1 MATNLHGRSILAL
14 DDISPA
20 EIRLLLEMAKDLKV
34 AKRGG
39 FEQPRLIG
47 KNIALI
53 FEKDSTRT
61 RSGFEVAAHDQGAHV
76 TYMGPSGSHIGQ
88 SETVKDTAR
97 VLGRMF
103 DAIEFRGFAQ
113 SDVVT
118 LAKYAGIPVYN
129 GLTDSSHP
137 TQVLADLMTMRE
149 FTHKHL
155 SDIRF
160 AFMGDGRN
168 NMARSLAIGAA
179 KMGMHLTIGAPLS
192 LRPDSGFMEFLASVN
207 STTGG
212 HVAFEADPK
221 AAVAAA
227 DFIYTDVWLSM
238 GEPPSSWEERCIL
251 LRPYQVNAE
260 LMGATGNLFTKFMH
274 CLPSFHNAETTIG
287 QDIAKRFGLS
297 EMEVTDEVFES
308 PASIV
313 FDQAEN
319 RLHTI
324 KAILLATLGG
334 TS

>member
-1 MATNLHGRSILAL
+1 MANNLHGRSVLAL
-14 DDISPA
+14 DDFAPDELRS
-20 EIRLLLEMAKDLKV
+20 LLKMAKDLKD

-39 FEQPRLIG
+39 FEQATLSG

-88 SETVKDTAR
+88 SETIKDTAR

-113 SDVVT
+113 ADVVE
-118 LAKYAGIPVYN
+118 LGKYAGVPVYN
-129 GLTDSSHP
+129 GLTEDSHP
-137 TQVLADLMTMRE
+137 TQILADFMTMLE

-168 NMARSLAIGAA
+168 NMAKSLAVGAA
-179 KMGMHLTIGAPLS
+179 KMGMKLRIGAPES
-192 LRPDSGFMEFLASVN
+192 LRPDAEFIAHLDHIAQP
-207 STTGG
+207 TGG
-212 HVAFEADPK
+212 SVAYETDAAD
-221 AAVAAA
+221 AVHGA

-238 GEPPSSWEERCIL
+238 GEDPERWAERIKL
-251 LRPYQVNAE
+251 LLPYQVNSH
-260 LMGATGNLFTKFMH
+260 LMSVTGNRFTKFMH
-274 CLPSFHNAETTIG
+274 CLPSFHNADTKVG
-287 QDIAKRFGLS
+287 KDIESRFGIS
-297 EMEVTDEVFES
+297 AMEVTEEVFES

-319 RLHTI
+319 RMHSI
-324 KAILLATLGG
+324 KAILVATLG
-334 TS
+334 

>member
-1 MATNLHGRSILAL
+1 MAINLHGRNVLAL
-14 DDISPA
+14 DDFEPA
-20 EIRLLLEMAKDLKV
+20 ELRFLLDMAKDLKS

-39 FEQPRLIG
+39 FETPQLKG

-118 LAKYAGIPVYN
+118 LGKYAGVPVYN
-129 GLTDSSHP
+129 GLTEDSHP
-137 TQVLADLMTMRE
+137 TQILADFMTMRE
-149 FTHKHL
+149 YTHKHL

-168 NMARSLAIGAA
+168 NMAKSLAVGAV
-179 KMGMHLTIGAPLS
+179 KMGMQLCIGAPSS
-192 LRPDSGFMEFLASVN
+192 LRPDGSFIDHLAAIGKA
-207 STTGG
+207 TGG
-212 HVAFEADPK
+212 
-221 AAVAAA
+221 AVTYNDNAHGAVDGA

-238 GEPPSSWEERCIL
+238 GEDQALWEDRIKL
-251 LRPYQVNAE
+251 LKPYQVNAA
-260 LMGATGNLFTKFMH
+260 LMSATGNSFTKFMH
-274 CLPSFHNAETTIG
+274 CLPAFHNTDTTMG
-287 QDIAKRFGLS
+287 KDIAKRFDIPA
-297 EMEVTDEVFES
+297 MEVTDEVFES

-319 RLHTI
+319 RMHTI
-324 KAILLATLGG
+324 KAILIATLG
-334 TS
+334 

>member
-1 MATNLHGRSILAL
+1 MAINLRGRNVLAL
-14 DDISPA
+14 DDFSPS
-20 EIRLLLEMAKDLKV
+20 ELRLLLDMAKELKA

-39 FEQPRLIG
+39 FERSQLSG

-113 SDVVT
+113 NDVEI
-118 LAKYAGIPVYN
+118 LGQYAGVPVYN
-129 GLTDSSHP
+129 GLTDDSHP
-137 TQVLADLMTMRE
+137 TQILADFMTMRE

-155 SDIRF
+155 SDIHF

-168 NMARSLAIGAA
+168 NMARSLAVGAA
-179 KMGMHLTIGAPLS
+179 KMGMYLAIGAPAS
-192 LRPDSGFMEFLASVN
+192 LRPDQTFIDGVN
-207 STTGG
+207 AIAKDTGG
-212 HVAFEADPK
+212 KVVFESDPA
-221 AAVAAA
+221 AAVKGA

-238 GEPPSSWEERCIL
+238 GESASRWGERIEL
-251 LRPYQVNAE
+251 LKPYQVNAA
-260 LMGATGNLFTKFMH
+260 LMAASGNPFTKFMH
-274 CLPSFHNAETTIG
+274 CLPSFHNAETVVG
-287 QDIAKRFGLS
+287 KDIETKCGISA
-297 EMEVTDEVFES
+297 MEVTDEVFES
-308 PASIV
+308 PASVV

-319 RLHTI
+319 RMHSI
-324 KAILLATLGG
+324 KAILLATLG
-334 TS
+334 

>member
-1 MATNLHGRSILAL
+1 LASNLHGRNVLAL
-14 DDISPA
+14 DDFEPA
-20 EIRLLLEMAKDLKV
+20 ELRFLLDLAKDLKS
-34 AKRGG
+34 AKRAG
-39 FEQPRLIG
+39 FERPQLRS

-118 LAKYAGIPVYN
+118 LGKYAGVPVYN
-129 GLTDSSHP
+129 GLTEDSHP
-137 TQVLADLMTMRE
+137 TQILADFMTMRE
-149 FTHKHL
+149 YTHKHL

-168 NMARSLAIGAA
+168 NMAKSLALGAA
-179 KMGMHLTIGAPLS
+179 KMGMRLCIGAPRA
-192 LRPDSGFMEFLASVN
+192 LRPDNAFLDHLADIGKS
-207 STTGG
+207 TGG
-212 HVAFEADPK
+212 SVSYNENAQG
-221 AAVAAA
+221 AVDGA

-238 GEPPSSWEERCIL
+238 GEDKTLWGDRIQAL
-251 LRPYQVNAE
+251 KPYQVNTA
-260 LMGATGNLFTKFMH
+260 LMAATGNPFTKFMH
-274 CLPSFHNAETTIG
+274 CLPAFHNTDTAMGKEIAEHFAI
-287 QDIAKRFGLS
+287 DA
-297 EMEVTDEVFES
+297 MEVTDEVFES

-313 FDQAEN
+313 FEQAEN
-319 RLHTI
+319 RMHSI
-324 KAILLATLGG
+324 KAILIATLG
-334 TS
+334 

>member
-1 MATNLHGRSILAL
+1 MATNLRGRSVLAL
-14 DDISPA
+14 DAFAPA
-20 EIRLLLEMAKDLKV
+20 ELRFLLDMAKDLKG

-39 FEQPRLIG
+39 YEIARLAG

-118 LAKYAGIPVYN
+118 LGQHAGVPVYN
-129 GLTDSSHP
+129 GLTEDSHP
-137 TQVLADLMTMRE
+137 TQILADFMTMRE
-149 FTHKHL
+149 YTNKHL

-168 NMARSLAIGAA
+168 NMAKSLAIGAA
-179 KMGMHLTIGAPLS
+179 KMGMRLCIGAPKS
-192 LRPDSGFMEFLASVN
+192 LRPDDAFAAHLAGIGR
-207 STTGG
+207 TTGG
-212 HVAFEADPK
+212 VVTYDDDAHR
-221 AAVAAA
+221 AVYGA

-238 GEPPSSWEERCIL
+238 GEDQALWGSRIEML
-251 LRPYQVNAE
+251 KPYQVNAA
-260 LMGATGNLFTKFMH
+260 LMAATANSLTKFMH
-274 CLPSFHNAETTIG
+274 CLPAFHNAETAMG
-287 QDIAKRFGLS
+287 RDIKKRF
-297 EMEVTDEVFES
+297 EIDAMEVTDEVFES
-308 PASIV
+308 AASIV

-324 KAILLATLGG
+324 KAILVATLA
-334 TS
+334 

>member
-1 MATNLHGRSILAL
+1 MAVNLRGRNVLAL
-14 DDISPA
+14 DDFSPA
-20 EIRLLLEMAKDLKV
+20 ELRFLLDMARDLKA
-34 AKRGG
+34 AKRAG
-39 FEQPRLIG
+39 FEQPRLTG

-88 SETVKDTAR
+88 SETVRDTAR

-113 SDVVT
+113 ADVET
-118 LAKYAGIPVYN
+118 LARNAGVPVYN
-129 GLTDSSHP
+129 GLTDSAHP
-137 TQVLADLMTMRE
+137 TQILADFMTMRE

-168 NMARSLAIGAA
+168 NMARSLAMGAA
-179 KMGMHLTIGAPLS
+179 KIGMKFTIGAPES
-192 LRPDSGFMEFLASVN
+192 LHPDAAFMDKILAVAKQ
-207 STTGG
+207 TG
-212 HVAFEADPK
+212 AEIRCETEPK
-221 AAVAAA
+221 AAVAGA

-238 GEPPSSWEERCIL
+238 GEAPALWERRITL
-251 LRPYQVNAE
+251 LKPYQVDAA
-260 LMGATGNLFTKFMH
+260 LMAASDNPFVKFMH

-287 QDIAKRFGLS
+287 QDIAKRFGMTA
-297 EMEVTDEVFES
+297 MEVTDEVFES

-319 RLHTI
+319 RMHTI
-324 KAILLATLGG
+324 KAILVATLG
-334 TS
+334 

>member
-1 MATNLHGRSILAL
+1 MAINLRGRNLLAL
-14 DDISPA
+14 DDFEPA
-20 EIRLLLEMAKDLKV
+20 ELRYLLGMAKDLKS

-39 FEQPRLIG
+39 FEMPQLKG

-88 SETVKDTAR
+88 SESVKDTAR

-113 SDVVT
+113 SDVET
-118 LAKYAGIPVYN
+118 LGKYAGVPVYN
-129 GLTDSSHP
+129 GLTEDSHP
-137 TQVLADLMTMRE
+137 TQILADFMTMRE
-149 FTHKHL
+149 YTHKHL

-168 NMARSLAIGAA
+168 NMAKSLAVGAA
-179 KMGMHLTIGAPLS
+179 KMGMRLCIGAPPS
-192 LRPDSGFMEFLASVN
+192 LRPDGSFIEHLRTIGEA
-207 STTGG
+207 TGG
-212 HVAFEADPK
+212 SVTYNDNPHG
-221 AAVAAA
+221 AVDGV

-238 GEPPSSWEERCIL
+238 GEDQALWEDRIKL
-251 LRPYQVNAE
+251 LKPYQVNAA
-260 LMGATGNLFTKFMH
+260 LMAATSNEFTKFMH
-274 CLPSFHNAETTIG
+274 CLPAFHNTETTMG
-287 QDIAKRFGLS
+287 RDIAKRFGLPA
-297 EMEVTDEVFES
+297 MEVTDEVFES

-319 RLHTI
+319 RMHAI
-324 KAILLATLGG
+324 KAILIATLG
-334 TS
+334 

>member
-1 MATNLHGRSILAL
+1 MAINLRGRSVLAL
-14 DDISPA
+14 NDFTPA
-20 EIRLLLEMAKDLKV
+20 ELRFLLDLSANLKA
-34 AKRGG
+34 AKRAGY
-39 FEQPRLIG
+39 EQPRLTG

-76 TYMGPSGSHIGQ
+76 MYMGPSGSHIGQ
-88 SETVKDTAR
+88 SESVRDTAR

-118 LAKYAGIPVYN
+118 LAAYAGVPVYN
-129 GLTDSSHP
+129 GLTDTSHP
-137 TQVLADLMTMRE
+137 TQILADFMTMRE

-160 AFMGDGRN
+160 AFVGDGRN

-179 KMGMHLTIGAPLS
+179 KIGMTLTIGAPAPLQ
-192 LRPDSGFMEFLASVN
+192 PEADFVD
-207 STTGG
+207 
-212 HVAFEADPK
+212 HVASLAKATGAQVRFETDPK
-221 AAVAAA
+221 AAVEGG
-227 DFIYTDVWLSM
+227 DFVYTDVWLSM
-238 GEPPSSWEERCIL
+238 GEDVARWQERIEL
-251 LRPYQVNAE
+251 LKPYQVNAA
-260 LMGATGNLFTKFMH
+260 LMAATGNPFAKFMH
-274 CLPSFHNAETTIG
+274 CLPSFHNDQTTSG
-287 QDIAKRFGLS
+287 KDIAARFGIA

-308 PASIV
+308 AASIV

-324 KAILLATLGG
+324 KAILVATLG
-334 TS
+334 